1 MVNVL
6 WKRIIIES
14 QAMIFWCK
22 LIYINAI
29 SFALLNPRIFVV
41 NGQWLI
47 IMFIVT
53 MKQCPK
59 IINANS
65 FNSFYVQQCYL
76 CLANRDFAVVRMQPR
91 IFFHKLSSL
100 DNFEHQIGSHHIQIN
115 QFTQN
120 CKINVT
126 NLLYEHTIQ
135 PLHHGM
141 LLILFS
147 RFFTLFWFSFKQG

>member
-1 MVNVL
+1 ML
-6 WKRIIIES
+6 FMFGK
-14 QAMIFWCK
+14 
-22 LIYINAI
+22 
-29 SFALLNPRIFVV
+29 PRFCCRSDV
-41 NGQWLI
+41 
-47 IMFIVT
+47 
-53 MKQCPK
+53 
-59 IINANS
+59 AA
-65 FNSFYVQQCYL
+65 Y
-76 CLANRDFAVVRMQPR
+76 
-91 IFFHKLSSL
+91 FFHKLSSL

-147 RFFTLFWFSFKQG
+147 RFFYSVLVFI